1 MTRGHPGAGEPATCP
16 MATSETSTP
25 QVTDESEPAPTQTV
39 VTQRVEVTVGPRTL
53 LTLPLGRAHA

>member
-1 MTRGHPGAGEPATCP
+1 

-39 VTQRVEVTVGPRTL
+39 VTQRVEAPVVAQDRQFAGD
-53 LTLPLGRAHA
+53 GIH